1 VLTVVLADGS
11 GVFRQGLQRLLEAA
25 GMDVVATVADVP
37 ALLAAVRRLQPDLA
51 IVDVRVFPAH
61 DGAAVGAGIESG
73 EAAEGESAAATGTE
87 TDSESDAGTGTESRL
102 QTRTEAGVDAA
113 LALKR
118 ERPEMGVIALSSS
131 LEPRS
136 VTAIVDDGQGGVG
149 YLLKDTVEDMLGL
162 LGALRRVAAGGIAV
176 APEAVS
182 LLLGADGSSPR
193 LNGLSPR
200 DREVLALIAQ
210 GYPDKAIADALAL
223 SPKTVHGHVG
233 ELLDQLGVE
242 HDGTDS
248 GRTRAALTFLRS
260 A

>member
-1 VLTVVLADGS
+1 
-11 GVFRQGLQRLLEAA
+11 
-25 GMDVVATVADVP
+25 
-37 ALLAAVRRLQPDLA
+37 
-51 IVDVRVFPAH
+51 
-61 DGAAVGAGIESG
+61 
-73 EAAEGESAAATGTE
+73 
-87 TDSESDAGTGTESRL
+87 
-102 QTRTEAGVDAA
+102 
-113 LALKR
+113 
-118 ERPEMGVIALSSS
+118 MGVIVLSSS
-131 LEPRS
+131 VEPGS
-136 VTAIVDDGQGGVG
+136 VTAILEDREGGVG

-182 LLLGADGSSPR
+182 LLLGEERPSGR
-193 LNGLSPR
+193 LTGLSPR

-210 GYPDKAIADALAL
+210 GYPDRDIADALAL

-248 GRTRAALTFLRS
+248 GRARAALSFLRS

>member
-1 VLTVVLADGS
+1 MSRLRAEHAPTRALRVVLADGS

-25 GMDVVATVADVP
+25 GVEVVATVADAP
-37 ALLAAVRRLQPDLA
+37 ALVAAVQRLQPDLA
-51 IVDVRVFPAH
+51 IVDVRMFPARV
-61 DGAAVGAGIESG
+61 GAAVGASIDSPV
-73 EAAEGESAAATGTE
+73 EAGVE
-87 TDSESDAGTGTESRL
+87 TRV
-102 QTRTEAGVDAA
+102 EAGVDAA
-113 LALKR
+113 LALKL

-131 LEPRS
+131 IEPGS
-136 VTAIVDDGQGGVG
+136 VTAILEDRQGGVG

-182 LLLGADGSSPR
+182 LLLGAERPSER
-193 LNGLSPR
+193 LTDLSPR

-210 GYPDKAIADALAL
+210 GYPDRAIADALAL

>member
-1 VLTVVLADGS
+1 MSRLRADHAPARALRVVLADGS

-25 GMDVVATVADVP
+25 GVEVVSTVGDVP
-37 ALLAAVRRLQPDLA
+37 ALVAAVRRLQPDLA
-51 IVDVRVFPAH
+51 IVDVRMFPAH
-61 DGAAVGAGIESG
+61 VGAAVGASI
-73 EAAEGESAAATGTE
+73 
-87 TDSESDAGTGTESRL
+87 DAGVGAGAETGV
-102 QTRTEAGVDAA
+102 EAGVEAGIEA
-113 LALKR
+113 GVEAVLALKR

-131 LEPRS
+131 IEPGS
-136 VTAIVDDGQGGVG
+136 VTAIVEDRQGGVG

-182 LLLGADGSSPR
+182 LLLGAGRPSER
-193 LNGLSPR
+193 LTDLSPR

-210 GYPDKAIADALAL
+210 GYPDRAIADALAL

>member
-1 VLTVVLADGS
+1 MSRLRAEHAPARALRVVLADGS
-11 GVFRQGLQRLLEAA
+11 GVFRQGLERLLEAA
-25 GMDVVATVADVP
+25 GVEVVATVADVP
-37 ALLAAVRRLQPDLA
+37 ALVAAVQRLQPDLA
-51 IVDVRVFPAH
+51 IVDVRIFPAH
-61 DGAAVGAGIESG
+61 VGAAVGARI
-73 EAAEGESAAATGTE
+73 
-87 TDSESDAGTGTESRL
+87 DAGVEVGADTGGEPGD
-102 QTRTEAGVDAA
+102 AGIDAA

-118 ERPEMGVIALSSS
+118 ERPEMGVIVLSSS
-131 LEPRS
+131 IEPGS
-136 VTAIVDDGQGGVG
+136 VTAIVEDRQGGVG

-182 LLLGADGSSPR
+182 LLLGAGRPSER
-193 LNGLSPR
+193 LTGLSPR
-200 DREVLALIAQ
+200 DREVLALVAQ
-210 GYPDKAIADALAL
+210 GYPDRAIADALAL

-233 ELLDQLGVE
+233 ELLDQLGVV